1 MGQEKVVYTF
11 TDGRSGEDSV
21 CKGRPGEG
29 RASKGKW
36 FSKG

>member
-11 TDGRSGEDSV
+11 TDGRLGEDSI

-29 RASKGKW
+29 RAGKGKW
-36 FSKG
+36 FLKG